1 VIRRSEV
8 ADTERI
14 REVDRSAATSFAD
27 IGMSW
32 VAGHEPDPAVVLDE
46 YARSGRSWVA
56 LDDAAVVVGYVIV
69 DVVDGHAHITQLSVE
84 RRHQGHGHGRALMAQ
99 AETWAVAEGFD
110 MATLTTFSDVAW
122 NRPLY
127 EHLGYSV
134 WPEAELSPGIRAIRD
149 QERERG
155 IEPPERV
162 AMRKL
167 LSRTRSG

>member
-1 VIRRSEV
+1 MVGDS
-8 ADTERI
+8 ERI

-27 IGMSW
+27 IGMTW
-32 VAGHEPDPAVVLDE
+32 VAGHEPDPVEVLDG

-56 LDDAAVVVGYVIV
+56 LDETGVVAGYVIT
-69 DVVDGHAHITQLSVE
+69 DVVDSHAHVTQLSVGRE
-84 RRHQGHGHGRALMAQ
+84 HQRLGHGTALMSA
-99 AETWAVAEGFD
+99 AESWATGEGYD
-110 MATLTTFSDVAW
+110 TISLTTFSEVPW

-134 WPEAELSPGIRAIRD
+134 WPEEELTPEIRAIRD

-162 AMRKL
+162 AMRKR